1 MSNKLSIKSEQ
12 PARDN
17 LKGPDEFQ
25 QYVAKVADFFRVYG
39 TRIAIAAGAVVVVL
53 IAVVLIGKVMKSSSL
68 KTASEFSENFTKVS
82 AQILPNG
89 SMEGLPVA
97 NRQEVDS
104 ARKALAE
111 FAGRNEGKEIFG
123 LARIG
128 EGIAALQAGDAAGAA
143 DILKAVL
150 DGGKLDPALV
160 AIANEAF
167 AVAADQAGRRED
179 AIKAYELIA
188 AGNGRM
194 SKVYALLH
202 LGDMFNPA
210 MKVSDDQPIDAAKAT
225 DYYNRANE
233 AAASISSFEAMMMQ
247 GTVKSR
253 IALMQ

>member
-1 MSNKLSIKSEQ
+1 MSFSSTWQRSRTFSASME
-12 PARDN
+12 
-17 LKGPDEFQ
+17 PDCH
-25 QYVAKVADFFRVYG
+25 
-39 TRIAIAAGAVVVVL
+39 AAGAVVVVL

-68 KTASEFSENFTKVS
+68 KTAREFSENFTKVS

-111 FAGRNEGKEIFG
+111 FAGRNEGKNSG
-123 LARIG
+123 LRIG
-128 EGIAALQAGDAAGAA
+128 EVSRHFRPGMP
-143 DILKAVL
+143 
-150 DGGKLDPALV
+150 PAPLTSRRPFLT
-160 AIANEAF
+160 AENLIRRLSRLPTRP

>member
-1 MSNKLSIKSEQ
+1 MSNKLSIKGEQ
-12 PARDN
+12 PVKDN

-39 TRIAIAAGAVVVVL
+39 TRIAIGAGAVIVVL
-53 IAVVLIGKVMKSSSL
+53 VAVVIIGKVMKSSDL
-68 KTASEFSENFTKVS
+68 KTASEFSGSFAKVS
-82 AQILPNG
+82 AQVLPNG

-111 FAGRNEGKEIFG
+111 FASRNQGKEIFG

-128 EGIAALQAGDAAGAA
+128 EGVAALQAGDAAGAA

-150 DGGKLDPALV
+150 DGGKLDPALA

-167 AVAADQAGRRED
+167 AVAADQAGRRDD
-179 AIKAYELIA
+179 AIKAYEQIA
-188 AGNGRM
+188 SGNGRM

-210 MKVSDDQPIDAAKAT
+210 MKISNDQPVDGTKANE
-225 DYYNRANE
+225 YYSRANE
-233 AAASISSFEAMMMQ
+233 AAAAISSFEAMMMQ